1 MSALKLHTLKQKLWA
16 IVAVSFVVRVI
27 LILALPNRPLSISTD
42 EYAYGPLTE
51 MTALGTLGQQE
62 IYYQDL
68 YKYSRTLVLPASL
81 LYRFGVDQLDA
92 IRIISSLYSFLSLI
106 FVVLIAVK
114 FSHVKKENLVGKPN
128 LNTLIFGFILLYAFF
143 PSRFLWSVV
152 GYRESANE
160 FWVMCVFIF
169 TYAFYSIGSKN
180 RLLMAFLL
188 GLSIILLFSSRPQ
201 VGLLVTIT
209 LLFASLFKLR
219 NRLTVFFTLTVMV
232 GSTVGYISTTSFAV
246 VVSDVYSAK
255 ETTTIA
261 PTKEPAPNLDSRPQ
275 AELEA
280 VKLCD
285 GSNPTVKIE
294 NKTYRCTKIESKRE
308 IEGLKN
314 PATIA
319 TENIELIRNKQLM
332 NQKNA
337 ESVIEIMYCPFEGEE
352 IANKIACLIWRAPYA
367 SATFLF
373 RPLPFIDTTS
383 LTSYFAAAE
392 NILWIIG
399 VFFLVYS
406 LIVRRELNLAS
417 NLLPVMIFSVLYVV
431 GAGSYQ
437 GNLGTAFRHKSLIF
451 WILLLLIYSTLS
463 AKKSLGPSKSG
474 NNSQESAV

>member
-1 MSALKLHTLKQKLWA
+1 MNAFKLHTLKQKLWA

-27 LILALPNRPLSISTD
+27 LFLALPNRPLSISTD

-68 YKYSRTLVLPASL
+68 YKNSRTLVLPASL
-81 LYRFGVDQLDA
+81 LYRIGIDQLDA
-92 IRIISSLYSFLSLI
+92 IRVISSLYSFLSLI

-114 FSHVKKENLVGKPN
+114 FSNAKKEKLAGKPN
-128 LNTLIFGFILLYAFF
+128 QNTLIFGFILLYAFF

-160 FWVMCVFIF
+160 FWVMCVFIL

-180 RLLMAFLL
+180 RLLIAFLL
-188 GLSIILLFSSRPQ
+188 VLSITLVFSSRSQ
-201 VGLLVTIT
+201 VGLLVMIT
-209 LLFASLFKLR
+209 LLIASLLKVK
-219 NRLTVFFTLTVMV
+219 NRLTIFFALTVIV
-232 GSTVGYISTTSFAV
+232 GSTVGYISTSSFAV

-255 ETTTIA
+255 EASTIS
-261 PTKEPAPNLDSRPQ
+261 PTKEPTPNLDSQPQ

-280 VKLCD
+280 AKLCD
-285 GSNPTVKIE
+285 GSNPAVKIE
-294 NKTYRCTKIESKRE
+294 NKTYVCTKIKSKRE

-319 TENIELIRNKQLM
+319 AENIELIRNKQLM

-337 ESVIEIMYCPFEGEE
+337 GSVIESISCPFEGEE
-352 IANKIACLIWRAPYA
+352 ITNKIACLIWRAPYA
-367 SATFLF
+367 SSTFLF
-373 RPLPFIDTTS
+373 RPLPFIDTTN
-383 LTSYFAAAE
+383 LTSYFAAGE
-392 NILWIIG
+392 NTLWIVG
-399 VFFLVYS
+399 VFFLIYS

-417 NLLPVMIFSVLYVV
+417 YLLPVMIFSVLYVV

-463 AKKSLGPSKSG
+463 AKTSLGPSKSG
-474 NNSQESAV
+474 NNPQESAV